1 MNYIYILFV
10 LIFMILLVRR
20 KIDFLSIGVVCFILY
35 TIPCLFK
42 ETYIVSDSGFYY
54 YSLINDET
62 YLCVFLQMLVI
73 VFFLFKEDYYKNKLY
88 SISTIE
94 YKSNLSFLY
103 LVAIIADCFLLN
115 DLSNI
120 GIGRFF
126 STVTKSE
133 LLDELSLGFSLF
145 LWGDIVALIFAIKN
159 YKLGLI
165 ILSLPVVL
173 FSVVLGSRAYI
184 ALVLVC
190 LLVVKQKTLQNKRI
204 PITNIK
210 YLFVGI
216 FSIFFL
222 MLYKKIFVA
231 VRSLDYIFFQK
242 LITGHGFGD
251 LFASSLS
258 IGEFRCVFSLYDYTI
273 FSELSLPFEDF
284 IARILSF
291 IPTLGDILG
300 ARYPIRYSKLVVKI
314 FDSTYGLASNF
325 WAETMAMGGPIFLVF
340 ITFIW
345 LTCLQKANTFLI
357 KNNIVSTYY
366 IVFAAWLSFYI
377 HRLDWVQI
385 SGLFKILVFFIV
397 LNYIWIYILK
407 LKIYSKNNIFIN
419 KYAKPSS

>member
-407 LKIYSKNNIFIN
+407 LKIYSKNNIFIKN
-419 KYAKPSS
+419 R

>member
-1 MNYIYILFV
+1 M
-10 LIFMILLVRR
+10 
-20 KIDFLSIGVVCFILY
+20 
-35 TIPCLFK
+35 
-42 ETYIVSDSGFYY
+42 
-54 YSLINDET
+54 
-62 YLCVFLQMLVI
+62 
-73 VFFLFKEDYYKNKLY
+73 
-88 SISTIE
+88 
-94 YKSNLSFLY
+94 
-103 LVAIIADCFLLN
+103 VAIIADCFLLN

-407 LKIYSKNNIFIN
+407 LKIYSKNNIFIKN
-419 KYAKPSS
+419 R